1 MIKIL
6 SQSKQSKMNLITKKS
21 VYQLTVK
28 EIDELINQLEEGVEC
43 LLFDI
48 HDINKT
54 LKLQDIIGFLID
66 VRCEKLGFKI

>member
-1 MIKIL
+1 LIKIL